1 MPASLEKS
9 LSGSKRDFSAQNSV
23 SVRNNGYSRRLMQAV
38 SRKDALSDKNL
49 LQTLGTRHK
58 HAMRNP
64 KAAANPLE
72 GILTAN
78 PLDRRHS
85 LAS

>member
-1 MPASLEKS
+1 
-9 LSGSKRDFSAQNSV
+9 V

-38 SRKDALSDKNL
+38 SREDALSDKNL

-64 KAAANPLE
+64 K
-72 GILTAN
+72 TA
-78 PLDRRHS
+78 PIR
-85 LAS
+85 